1 MPSPPSPPSP
11 TPSDPQQPRDE
22 SSKRTW
28 DAEELMRARAAQTRR
43 ERDQAIAEL
52 RESINDDQVLD
63 EFGIDLGEIER

>member
-1 MPSPPSPPSP
+1 MP
-11 TPSDPQQPRDE
+11 TVPSDSYQPQDE
-22 SSKRTW
+22 PSNRTW

-52 RESINDDQVLD
+52 RESIDDDQVLD